1 MGLFSRNSN
10 APKPVES
17 QIPSSVIA
25 TPPEAL
31 RPPEGALPAADSA
44 AAVHVKMSER
54 QVSL

>member
-17 QIPSSVIA
+17 QIPASVIA

-31 RPPEGALPAADSA
+31 RQPEGTLPAADSA
-44 AAVHVKMSER
+44 NRK
-54 QVSL
+54 